1 VKRVVWILLAAIGAA
16 IVLSYVLSVMRAEA
30 SLPLT

>member
-16 IVLSYVLSVMRAEA
+16 IVLSYVLSVMRAQA
-30 SLPLT
+30 A